1 MAEKPINKLSA
12 RWMNQVAERV
22 MERVEKLMEHL
33 IQDGLLA
40 DGYLPFTQPP
50 DAKTLR
56 RMTAQQLQTMLD
68 QPGIAIEDQADI
80 VNALDALPSTVVP
93 EPTKPPSQLA

>member
-1 MAEKPINKLSA
+1 MAKKPVNRLSA
-12 RWMNQVAERV
+12 TWMNMITENV
-22 MERVEKLMEHL
+22 MDRVEKLFDHL
-33 IQDGLLA
+33 VSDGLLA

-68 QPGIAIEDQADI
+68 QPGISIEDQADI
-80 VNALDALPSTVVP
+80 VTALEALPSTVVP
-93 EPTKPPSQLA
+93 TPTKAPSQ